1 MLFRSCSVPRL
12 TWFTEEHCARPVS
25 HHSRRTGSPHNRDP
39 QPGIL
44 PRSSGLRVQGTAIS
58 PDSTAFK
65 NTDCSG
71 VAFIIDE
78 FERAVNRKSAPS
90 LPAHAKG
97 HIAPRAQD
105 SARKPCGRRKG
116 QNGKSRAQSAPLLL
130 PAHIGFFIF
139 LPASPGLLPSSPCAK
154 SHPSLFQKAPS
165 PPFFKNSCKPP
176 LLAAVNVIKLP
187 L

>member
-1 MLFRSCSVPRL
+1 MRKTQTSTSLIEGSFAMKKPSDWHHPR
-12 TWFTEEHCARPVS
+12 C
-25 HHSRRTGSPHNRDP
+25 
-39 QPGIL
+39 
-44 PRSSGLRVQGTAIS
+44 SGLRVQGTAIS

-78 FERAVNRKSAPS
+78 FVRAVNRKSAPS

-116 QNGKSRAQSAPLLL
+116 QNGKSRAQSAPSAPARAPRLL
-130 PAHIGFFIF
+130 HR
-139 LPASPGLLPSSPCAK
+139 SPGFSPPAAVVFPLRK
-154 SHPSLFQKAPS
+154 KPPLSFSESPFPALFQKFLQ
-165 PPFFKNSCKPP
+165 PPFTCGSQCDKIAP
-176 LLAAVNVIKLP
+176 VG
-187 L
+187 